1 MTIDE
6 MISHEKDVV
15 EHIYIEIM
23 LCHTNPDDEKLDE
36 RIKEGKYHEQI
47 AELLEDYKRVK
58 KWKDDVIDEICKYD
72 ANSVEELVHNARQ
85 KAINDFTERLK
96 DILMDYFDVNNDTY
110 AYNLTRD
117 KKAFG
122 VGTMTFD
129 DFEEFSEETID
140 DIVEYIKINV

>member
-6 MISHEKDVV
+6 IIAHEKDVV
-15 EHIYIEIM
+15 EHIYIETM

-47 AELLEDYKRVK
+47 TELLEDYKRVK

-85 KAINDFTERLK
+85 KTINEFAERLK
-96 DILMDYFDVNNDTY
+96 DSLMSNYKH
-110 AYNLTRD
+110 LL
-117 KKAFG
+117 
-122 VGTMTFD
+122 
-129 DFEEFSEETID
+129 SID
-140 DIVEYIKINV
+140 DDGFAWLTTDAVETHIDSVTNQLKAGDTNN

>member
-6 MISHEKDVV
+6 IIAHEKDVA

-58 KWKDDVIDEICKYD
+58 KWKDDVIDEIYKYD

-96 DILMDYFDVNNDTY
+96 DSLESNYKHLLSIDSDGF
-110 AYNLTRD
+110 AWLTTD
-117 KKAFG
+117 AVETHIDSVTDQLKAG
-122 VGTMTFD
+122 VTGD
-129 DFEEFSEETID
+129 
-140 DIVEYIKINV
+140 

>member
-6 MISHEKDVV
+6 IIAHEKDVAD
-15 EHIYIEIM
+15 HIYIEIM
-23 LCHTNPDDEKLDE
+23 ICHTNPDDEKLDE

-96 DILMDYFDVNNDTY
+96 DSLESNYKHLLSIDGDGFAWLTTDAVETHIDSVTDQLKKGGTND
-110 AYNLTRD
+110 
-117 KKAFG
+117 
-122 VGTMTFD
+122 
-129 DFEEFSEETID
+129 
-140 DIVEYIKINV
+140 